1 MNIIL
6 FGLPRSGKTTIGQ
19 KLALNL
25 SLSFIDTDRIIE
37 KLYQK
42 RFKSPYSCREIYQ
55 KFGEKKFRILESEA
69 IFSLQN
75 QSNTVIALGGGAI
88 CNSKVVSFLQKLG
101 EFIYLEIAKKT
112 LYSRLLLDPPAFL
125 SKLEDISDCNHFYED
140 RLKYMKNIPSRTI
153 VVDDKTLEEI
163 LDILSSFYADIN
175 PGYYGHQ

>member
-19 KLALNL
+19 KLAVNL

-75 QSNTVIALGGGAI
+75 QSNTVIALGGGLF
-88 CNSKVVSFLQKLG
+88 VMQKLSVS
-101 EFIYLEIAKKT
+101 YR
-112 LYSRLLLDPPAFL
+112 S
-125 SKLEDISDCNHFYED
+125 
-140 RLKYMKNIPSRTI
+140 
-153 VVDDKTLEEI
+153 
-163 LDILSSFYADIN
+163 
-175 PGYYGHQ
+175 